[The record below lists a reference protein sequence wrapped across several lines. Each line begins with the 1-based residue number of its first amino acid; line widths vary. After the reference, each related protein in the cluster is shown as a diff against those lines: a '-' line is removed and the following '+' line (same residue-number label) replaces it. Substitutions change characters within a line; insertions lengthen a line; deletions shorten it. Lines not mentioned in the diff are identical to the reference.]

1 VVDQRRE
8 TIRFDPLEFVP
19 GKNPDGPTTPR
30 DPVEKRSL
38 RTEVIASAEGFD
50 VGRPRR
56 PVSKTRPAAVRAE
69 QVHDTPPRAGTDP
82 ADTPDVLD
90 TPRSLP
96 VPSTLSVGDPPTP
109 TPGVPVAKPEPQS
122 SVMVS
127 PELLAPD
134 KPEKIRAARAA
145 PPPERSD
152 FALTPVSGMPV
163 FTPTPHGMQTVSVE
177 PRSAT
182 VTWVLI
188 AVGVACMVAAAV
200 IAYIAFRPAP
210 DPATHS
216 GEVVEEAAPPEP
228 ARPAPRPD
236 GLAPSPPAPVSA
248 AGRDVDRSVLPEPI
262 GPVNPK
268 KVVKR
273 PDLERSFRE
282 IDSQMVRLR
291 ERFPLEKMAKLMA
304 AYGDLRDKRDL
315 LLDQPAHSAEL
326 EAAARSFSKAIADT
340 RRRLESP

>member
-1 VVDQRRE
+1 
-8 TIRFDPLEFVP
+8 VP

-38 RTEVIASAEGFD
+38 RTEVIAAAEGFD

-56 PVSKTRPAAVRAE
+56 PVSKTRPAVRPE
-69 QVHDTPPRAGTDP
+69 QVHDTPPRAATDAP
-82 ADTPDVLD
+82 DVPDVLD

-96 VPSTLSVGDPPTP
+96 VPSTLAVGEPPTP
-109 TPGVPVAKPEPQS
+109 TPGVVVARPEPQS

-134 KPEKIRAARAA
+134 KPEKIRAARSA

-152 FALTPVSGMPV
+152 FALTPVSGMPI
-163 FTPTPHGMQTVSVE
+163 FSATPHGMETVSVE

-182 VTWVLI
+182 VTYVLV
-188 AVGVACMVAAAV
+188 AVGVACMIAAAV

-210 DPATHS
+210 EPATHS
-216 GEVVEEAAPPEP
+216 GEVVEEPTPPEP
-228 ARPAPRPD
+228 ARPAPRPESPA
-236 GLAPSPPAPVSA
+236 APPSAPASA
-248 AGRDVDRSVLPEPI
+248 ASPDVDRSVLPEPLL
-262 GPVNPK
+262 PTHPK
-268 KVVKR
+268 KNFKR
-273 PDLERSFRE
+273 AELERSFRE

-291 ERFPLEKMAKLMA
+291 ERFPLEKMARLMA

-315 LLDQPAHSAEL
+315 LLDQPARSAEL